1 MPDRSTGSTAGKLTH
16 ADVLKV
22 ARLARLKISAAEVDD
37 YTEKLGSVLA
47 YVESLNEVD
56 TEDVEPMVHAV
67 ELSNVFRADEVTASL
82 PRAAALANA
91 PKTDG
96 QFFLVPQILDAD

>member
-1 MPDRSTGSTAGKLTH
+1 MPDKLTR

-22 ARLARLKISAAEVDD
+22 ARLARLKLTDAEIDD

-47 YVESLNEVD
+47 YVDSLNEID
-56 TEDVEPMVHAV
+56 TEEIEPMVHAV
-67 ELSNVFRADEVTASL
+67 ELSNIFRPDAVTPSL
-82 PRAAALANA
+82 ARDAALANA

-96 QFFLVPQILDAD
+96 QFFLVPQILDAE